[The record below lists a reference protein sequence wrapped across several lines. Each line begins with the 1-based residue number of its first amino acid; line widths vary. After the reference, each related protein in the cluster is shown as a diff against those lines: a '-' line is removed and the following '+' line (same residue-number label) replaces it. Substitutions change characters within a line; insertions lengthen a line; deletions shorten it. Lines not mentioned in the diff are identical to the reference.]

1 MENIKHNVRLTG
13 PEISALWTQYLNDSM
28 AICVLTYALESC
40 KDKDI
45 YAVIEFALSLS
56 KTHIN
61 KITEALKGENY
72 PSPKGFT
79 MEDVNLNAPPLF
91 SETFWMQYLYVM
103 TLHGMNG
110 YSLSVGT
117 SVRGDQREYFMKCNK
132 EAMELYDKLV
142 EVMLDKGIFSRSP
155 FINAPHEQDVID
167 KQSYL
172 TGWFGKRRPLNGIEM
187 GHLYYNMQK
196 TIVKIDLEIA
206 FAQVTTSKELREY
219 FQKGA
224 KICKKHISTFNS
236 ILTENDLPSPR
247 NWTSEI
253 SNTTIAPFS
262 NKLML
267 FHVASLIAVSV
278 GYYGTALSVSQRRDI
293 IAQYLRLMGEIGIYA
308 EDGINLMIKNSWLEQ
323 PPSSDNRDTLAKKN
337 HRL

>member
-1 MENIKHNVRLTG
+1 MEDMKHNVRLTG
-13 PEISALWTQYLNDSM
+13 PELSALWTQYLNDSM

-45 YAVIEFALSLS
+45 YAVIEYALSLS
-56 KTHIN
+56 KSHIR
-61 KITEALKGENY
+61 KITDALKEEKY
-72 PSPKGFT
+72 PLPTGFT

-110 YSLSVGT
+110 YSLSVG
-117 SVRGDQREYFMKCNK
+117 SAVRKDQRKYFTECGE

-142 EVMLDKGIFSRSP
+142 DVMLDKGIFSRPP
-155 FINAPHEQDVID
+155 FINAPHDQEVID
-167 KQSYL
+167 NQSYL

-187 GHLYYNMQK
+187 GNIYYNMQK
-196 TIVKIDLEIA
+196 TIVKVDLEIA
-206 FAQVTTSKELREY
+206 FAQVTQSKELREY
-219 FQKGA
+219 FLRGA
-224 KICKKHISTFNS
+224 KICKKHIRIFSS
-236 ILTENDLPSPR
+236 ILMESDLPSPR
-247 NWTSEI
+247 NWTSEV
-253 SNTTIAPFS
+253 SNSTVSPFS

-278 GYYGTALSVSQRRDI
+278 GYYGSALSVSQRRDI

-308 EDGINLMIKNSWLEQ
+308 EDGINILIKNKWMEQ
-323 PPSSDNRDTLAKKN
+323 PPGADDRANIAKQN
-337 HRL
+337 S